1 MLRCVGYMETKEFEL
16 AAQQLAKDIIGEIV
30 LSDAPDNVI
39 RKWRGIFKISQ
50 KDLAAELGITSSVV
64 SDYESGRRASP
75 GIRVIRKYVDA
86 LLKID
91 GRRGGSII
99 RSFAKN
105 IKTQP
110 LSEAVIEIKE
120 LHKGVK
126 ISDFCR
132 RINASVVNSGP
143 NINQDV
149 YGYTVVDSLKAIT
162 ELSFSELIKL
172 YGLTTQRALIFTKVN
187 TGRTP
192 MVAIK
197 MTNLHPAVVILHGL
211 SAVDD
216 IARRI
221 AEAEGIPLAVC
232 KLETTEA
239 IVDAL
244 KKMEG

>member
-1 MLRCVGYMETKEFEL
+1 MQRNVGYMEVNEFEL
-16 AAQQLAKDIIGEIV
+16 ATQQLAKDIIGEIV
-30 LSDAPDNVI
+30 LSDAPEDVI

-50 KDLAAELGITSSVV
+50 KELAAELGITSSVV

-75 GIRVIRKYVDA
+75 GIKVIRKYIEA
-86 LLKID
+86 LLRID
-91 GRRGGSII
+91 SRKGGNII

-110 LSEAVIEIKE
+110 LSEAIIEIKE

-126 ISDFCR
+126 ASDFCR
-132 RINASVVNSGP
+132 QINASIVNSAP
-143 NINQDV
+143 SLDQEV
-149 YGYTVVDSLKAIT
+149 YGYTIVDSLKAIT

-172 YGLTTQRALIFTKVN
+172 YGLTTQRALIFTKVS

-216 IARRI
+216 IAKRI
-221 AEAEGIPLAVC
+221 AEVEGIPLAVC

-239 IVDAL
+239 IVEAL
-244 KKMEG
+244 KKLEG